1 MVMDIVKPYSRRS
14 FVVIL
19 VFMVF
24 LAGAFTATIYLGKT
38 NLSQDLFQM
47 GTLDVSSKDLIF
59 QVTRQLDTYAVYLTS
74 IFAAV
79 SILCGIVLWLILK
92 SVAKGVHSSAVA
104 PKPSVKRSV
113 ASPAEKKDDPQ
124 VLLRNQRMFLH
135 LLSVLQREGR
145 FVDFLQEDI
154 AIYEDDQIGAAV
166 RNIHSSCRK
175 VINKNLPIKP
185 IAEGNEGE
193 PITVEKGFDPDA
205 IKLTGRVTG
214 EPPFK
219 GTIRHK
225 GWRAQ
230 NLELPDLSAVKD
242 PTIISPAEVEIE

>member
-1 MVMDIVKPYSRRS
+1 MDIVNPYSRRS
-14 FVVIL
+14 FFVIL

-24 LAGAFTATIYLGKT
+24 LAAAFTAAVYFGKT
-38 NLSQDLFQM
+38 YLFQ
-47 GTLDVSSKDLIF
+47 DVSQMVTPDISSKDLISR
-59 QVTRQLDTYAVYLTS
+59 VTRQIDSYSVYLTA
-74 IFAAV
+74 IFAGV
-79 SILCGIVLWLILK
+79 SILCGMVLWLLLK
-92 SVAKGVHSSAVA
+92 SVAKGAAVA
-104 PKPSVKRSV
+104 PETSVKQSAA
-113 ASPAEKKDDPQ
+113 ASAEKKDDRQ
-124 VLLRNQRMFLH
+124 ALRNQRLFLH
-135 LLSVLQREGR
+135 LLGVLQREGR

-154 AIYEDDQIGAAV
+154 EIYEDDQIGAAV

-175 VINKNLPIKP
+175 VIRKNLPIKP

-219 GTIRHK
+219 GIIRHK

-230 NLELPDLSAVKD
+230 KLELPDLSAIKD
-242 PTIISPAEVEIE
+242 PTIISPAEVEIQ

>member
-1 MVMDIVKPYSRRS
+1 MDIVKPYSRRS
-14 FVVIL
+14 FFVIL
-19 VFMVF
+19 VFMVC
-24 LAGAFTATIYLGKT
+24 LAGAFTATIYFGKT
-38 NLSQDLFQM
+38 YLSQDLSQM
-47 GTLDVSSKDLIF
+47 VTADVSPKDLIS
-59 QVTRQLDTYAVYLTS
+59 QITRQLDTHAVYLAS
-74 IFAAV
+74 IFAGGT
-79 SILCGIVLWLILK
+79 ILCGIVLWLLLK
-92 SVAKGVHSSAVA
+92 SVTKGVLSNIVA
-104 PKPSVKRSV
+104 SKPSAKQRV
-113 ASPAEKKDDPQ
+113 AKPAEKKDDQ
-124 VLLRNQRMFLH
+124 QALRHQRLFLH
-135 LLSVLQREGR
+135 LLGVLQREGR

-154 AIYEDDQIGAAV
+154 EIYEDDQIGAAV

-219 GTIRHK
+219 GIIRHK

-230 NLELPDLSAVKD
+230 KLELPDLSAIKD
-242 PTIISPAEVEIE
+242 PSIISPAEVEIE

>member
-1 MVMDIVKPYSRRS
+1 MAMDIVKPYSRRS
-14 FVVIL
+14 FLVIL

-24 LAGAFTATIYLGKT
+24 LAAASTAAIYLGKT
-38 NLSQDLFQM
+38 YLSQDVSQLV
-47 GTLDVSSKDLIF
+47 TPDVSSKDLIS
-59 QVTRQLDTYAVYLTS
+59 QVIRQLDTYAVYLAS
-74 IFAAV
+74 IFAGV
-79 SILCGIVLWLILK
+79 SILCGIVLWLLLK
-92 SVAKGVHSSAVA
+92 RVAKGVLSGTVV
-104 PKPSVKRSV
+104 PKPSAKQS
-113 ASPAEKKDDPQ
+113 AAAPAEKKDDRQ
-124 VLLRNQRMFLH
+124 ALRNQRLFLH
-135 LLSVLQREGR
+135 LLGVLQREGR
-145 FVDFLQEDI
+145 LVDFLQEDI
-154 AIYEDDQIGAAV
+154 EMYEDDQIGAAV

-219 GTIRHK
+219 GIIRHK
-225 GWRAQ
+225 GWRAKK
-230 NLELPDLSAVKD
+230 LELPDLSAIKD

>member
-1 MVMDIVKPYSRRS
+1 MDIIKPYSRRS
-14 FVVIL
+14 FFVIL

-24 LAGAFTATIYLGKT
+24 LAGAFTATIYFGKI
-38 NLSQDLFQM
+38 NLSQDLSQM
-47 GTLDVSSKDLIF
+47 VTPDVSPKDLIS
-59 QVTRQLDTYAVYLTS
+59 QVTRQLDTYALYLTS
-74 IFAAV
+74 IFTGI

-92 SVAKGVHSSAVA
+92 SVAKSVLSSAVA
-104 PKPSVKRSV
+104 SKPSVKQS
-113 ASPAEKKDDPQ
+113 AAAPAHKKDDQ
-124 VLLRNQRMFLH
+124 QALRHQRLFLH
-135 LLSVLQREGR
+135 LLGVLQREGR

-154 AIYEDDQIGAAV
+154 EIYEDDQIGAAV

-175 VINKNLPIKP
+175 AINKTLPIKP

-193 PITVEKGFDPDA
+193 EITVEKGFDPDA

-214 EPPFK
+214 EPPFR
-219 GTIRHK
+219 GIIRHK

-230 NLELPDLSAVKD
+230 KLELPDLSAIKD